1 MPRFYFH
8 LRNGGV
14 IHDDAGEELPNIKTA
29 RRKAR
34 LVALELAEALDNGE
48 EVAVVVSD
56 GKNPVLEVAVTERLP
71 S

>member
-14 IHDDAGEELPNIKTA
+14 IHDDVGEEFPNIKTA